1 MNYDRDKLEEMEE
14 RLDGYLAALES
25 ARESK
30 RLAEMNLVSATA
42 TVQRAA
48 NMPMALF
55 DPPGRYR
62 RSGEG
67 EFLREFYADP
77 ARVFA
82 LFRKEAPEHA
92 MTGLLEHHAEMTAAL
107 NKATR
112 KFEACQNRVNGLAP
126 VVARCREFIRRIAA

>member
-1 MNYDRDKLEEMEE
+1 MHYDRDKLSDMED
-14 RLDGYLAALES
+14 RLDGYLAELES

-48 NMPMALF
+48 NMPMSLF

-67 EFLREFYADP
+67 EFLHEFYADP
-77 ARVFA
+77 AKVLA
-82 LFRKEAPEHA
+82 LFRREAPEHA

-107 NKATR
+107 NKAQ
-112 KFEACQNRVNGLAP
+112 KSLSIHQARVNALTP
-126 VVARCREFIRRIAA
+126 TVSRCREFIRRIAA